1 MERDIRKIYDFI
13 MKLIIIFYLNEFLI
27 YIGEER
33 KIVEILNTEIPTL
46 NGKTRYLDFL
56 CRMDD
61 GSICNIEFEFP
72 VAYSHDLERFFD
84 YNIVVEIN
92 EEMITDT
99 IVINF
104 KQSGYGSSK
113 IEIGNSK
120 SFHPKNVY
128 LGDIDYL
135 GELEKIKKKVNLD
148 CNDLEKINKDKE
160 SNIQLTFKEEL
171 HLLIMC
177 LLPKYENKT
186 ELLIEIK
193 EILKKEKYIR
203 KEKINVMKC
212 IIGLEIDNLI
222 SKEDQE
228 LFNGDE
234 DMNQELEEK
243 MMKVAKEV
251 NKKYEQIALEEA
263 KKEGIKEGERK
274 GKKKGKDEEKKEIAK
289 KLKELLTPE
298 EIEKITGLSLQT
310 ILLL

>member
-1 MERDIRKIYDFI
+1 M
-13 MKLIIIFYLNEFLI
+13 
-27 YIGEER
+27 
-33 KIVEILNTEIPTL
+33 
-46 NGKTRYLDFL
+46 
-56 CRMDD
+56 
-61 GSICNIEFEFP
+61 
-72 VAYSHDLERFFD
+72 
-84 YNIVVEIN
+84 
-92 EEMITDT
+92 
-99 IVINF
+99 
-104 KQSGYGSSK
+104 
-113 IEIGNSK
+113 
-120 SFHPKNVY
+120 
-128 LGDIDYL
+128 
-135 GELEKIKKKVNLD
+135 
-148 CNDLEKINKDKE
+148 EKINKDKE

-193 EILKKEKYIR
+193 EKKKKKKYIR
-203 KEKINVMKC
+203 KEKIDVMKC

-228 LFNGDE
+228 LFKGDE

-263 KKEGIKEGERK
+263 KKEGIKEGEQK
-274 GKKKGKDEEKKEIAK
+274 GKKEIAK

>member
-13 MKLIIIFYLNEFLI
+13 MKLIIILYLNEFLI

-56 CRMDD
+56 CRMND

-72 VAYSHDLERFFD
+72 VAYSDDLERFFD

-128 LGDIDYL
+128 LRDIDYL

-203 KEKINVMKC
+203 KEKIDVMKC

-263 KKEGIKEGERK
+263 KKEGIKEGEQK
-274 GKKKGKDEEKKEIAK
+274 GKKEIAK

>member
-1 MERDIRKIYDFI
+1 M
-13 MKLIIIFYLNEFLI
+13 
-27 YIGEER
+27 YIW
-33 KIVEILNTEIPTL
+33 EILTTL
-46 NGKTRYLDFL
+46 ANWK
-56 CRMDD
+56 
-61 GSICNIEFEFP
+61 
-72 VAYSHDLERFFD
+72 
-84 YNIVVEIN
+84 
-92 EEMITDT
+92 
-99 IVINF
+99 
-104 KQSGYGSSK
+104 
-113 IEIGNSK
+113 K
-120 SFHPKNVY
+120 S
-128 LGDIDYL
+128 
-135 GELEKIKKKVNLD
+135 KKVNLD

-203 KEKINVMKC
+203 KEKIDVMKC

-228 LFNGDE
+228 LFKGDE

-263 KKEGIKEGERK
+263 KKEGIQEGK
-274 GKKKGKDEEKKEIAK
+274 MEIKIEMAK

-298 EIEKITGLSLQT
+298 KTAEITGLK
-310 ILLL
+310 IEEIRLL

>member
-13 MKLIIIFYLNEFLI
+13 MKLIIILYLNEFLI

-56 CRMDD
+56 CRMND

-128 LGDIDYL
+128 LRDIDYL

-203 KEKINVMKC
+203 KEKIDVMKC

-228 LFNGDE
+228 LFKGDE

-243 MMKVAKEV
+243 IMKVAKEV

-263 KKEGIKEGERK
+263 KKEGIKEGEQK
-274 GKKKGKDEEKKEIAK
+274 GKKEIAK

>member
-1 MERDIRKIYDFI
+1 
-13 MKLIIIFYLNEFLI
+13 MKLIIILYLNEFLI

-104 KQSGYGSSK
+104 KQSRYGSSK

-193 EILKKEKYIR
+193 EILKNEKYIR
-203 KEKINVMKC
+203 KEKIDVMKC

-228 LFNGDE
+228 LFK
-234 DMNQELEEK
+234 DMR
-243 MMKVAKEV
+243 
-251 NKKYEQIALEEA
+251 I
-263 KKEGIKEGERK
+263 
-274 GKKKGKDEEKKEIAK
+274 
-289 KLKELLTPE
+289 
-298 EIEKITGLSLQT
+298 
-310 ILLL
+310 

>member
-1 MERDIRKIYDFI
+1 M
-13 MKLIIIFYLNEFLI
+13 
-27 YIGEER
+27 
-33 KIVEILNTEIPTL
+33 EILNTEIPTL

-92 EEMITDT
+92 EGEITDT

-193 EILKKEKYIR
+193 EILKNEKYIR
-203 KEKINVMKC
+203 KEKIDVMNG

-228 LFNGDE
+228 LF
-234 DMNQELEEK
+234 
-243 MMKVAKEV
+243 
-251 NKKYEQIALEEA
+251 
-263 KKEGIKEGERK
+263 K
-274 GKKKGKDEEKKEIAK
+274 GVRI
-289 KLKELLTPE
+289 
-298 EIEKITGLSLQT
+298 
-310 ILLL
+310 

>member
-1 MERDIRKIYDFI
+1 
-13 MKLIIIFYLNEFLI
+13 
-27 YIGEER
+27 
-33 KIVEILNTEIPTL
+33 
-46 NGKTRYLDFL
+46 
-56 CRMDD
+56 
-61 GSICNIEFEFP
+61 
-72 VAYSHDLERFFD
+72 
-84 YNIVVEIN
+84 
-92 EEMITDT
+92 
-99 IVINF
+99 
-104 KQSGYGSSK
+104 
-113 IEIGNSK
+113 
-120 SFHPKNVY
+120 
-128 LGDIDYL
+128 
-135 GELEKIKKKVNLD
+135 
-148 CNDLEKINKDKE
+148 LEKINKDKE

-203 KEKINVMKC
+203 KEKIDVMKC

-228 LFNGDE
+228 LLKGDE

-251 NKKYEQIALEEA
+251 NKKYKQIALEEA

-274 GKKKGKDEEKKEIAK
+274 GKKEGKDEEKKEIAK

>member
-13 MKLIIIFYLNEFLI
+13 MKLIIILYLNEFLI

-193 EILKKEKYIR
+193 EILKNEKYIR
-203 KEKINVMKC
+203 KEKIDVMKC

-228 LFNGDE
+228 LFKGD
-234 DMNQELEEK
+234 
-243 MMKVAKEV
+243 
-251 NKKYEQIALEEA
+251 
-263 KKEGIKEGERK
+263 GI
-274 GKKKGKDEEKKEIAK
+274 
-289 KLKELLTPE
+289 
-298 EIEKITGLSLQT
+298 
-310 ILLL
+310 